1 MKPILV
7 LIGCLSLAFAGCGGA
22 PTNTNSNAVVA
33 SNANANTA
41 AVADFSSITDASAA
55 LAEGKRLLD
64 ENQTETAI
72 VALKRAVEIDP
83 DLAEAHFQ
91 LGIAYDL
98 LDMQNEQ
105 SGKVTEPA
113 SNSNS
118 KDAAKKTKSERAFE
132 DAVKAYKKWIAKNPK
147 DDNAYY
153 YLGRTYAKLM
163 QDDDA
168 EEAFQEAVK
177 LKPDDSE
184 YQTELGAILIK
195 LAQYHEAIK
204 PLKKAIELDS
214 SNGRAVDLLEDAEA
228 GKKRVDYVSNDKNAN
243 TTVSGKGSNSNSNSN
258 TSSGSNSNSATP
270 STPSSSKPPEG
281 NSKPKKPEP
290 EPKGKK
296 GDPKDDRPR
305 MVPEKPKSKG

>member
-22 PTNTNSNAVVA
+22 KPNTNAPVAAENTNTAPAVSQFA
-33 SNANANTA
+33 
-41 AVADFSSITDASAA
+41 SITDANAA
-55 LAEGKRLLD
+55 LTEGRRLLD

-72 VALKRAVEIDP
+72 EALKRAVEIDA

-91 LGIAYDL
+91 LGVAYAL
-98 LDMQNEQ
+98 LEMQDQQ

-113 SNSNS
+113 ANS
-118 KDAAKKTKSERAFE
+118 KEAAKKSKSDKAFG

-153 YLGRTYAKLM
+153 YLGRTYAKLT

-195 LAQYHEAIK
+195 LAKYNEAIK
-204 PLKKAIELDS
+204 PLKKAIDLDAA
-214 SNGRAVDLLEDAEA
+214 NARAIDLLEDAEA
-228 GKKRVDYVSNDKNAN
+228 GKKRVDYVSNKNSN
-243 TTVSGKGSNSNSNSN
+243 TTIPGKGSNSNSNSS
-258 TSSGSNSNSATP
+258 TGSNSNSATP
-270 STPSSSKPPEG
+270 SNPSSTKPPEG

-305 MVPEKPKSKG
+305 TVPGKPTPKG

>member
-22 PTNTNSNAVVA
+22 PTNANAPTPVPE
-33 SNANANTA
+33 NANVSVPATQFA
-41 AVADFSSITDASAA
+41 EITDAAAA

-72 VALKRAVEIDP
+72 AALKRAVEIDP
-83 DLAEAHFQ
+83 ELAEAHFN

-98 LDMQNEQ
+98 LEMQIEQ
-105 SGKVTEPA
+105 AGQVTETT
-113 SNSNS
+113 SNTNS
-118 KDAAKKTKSERAFE
+118 KDKVKKTKSELAFE
-132 DAVKAYKKWIAKNPK
+132 DAVKAYKKWVAKNPK
-147 DDNAYY
+147 DDTAFY

-163 QDDDA
+163 QDEEA

-177 LKPDDSE
+177 LKPEDTE

-204 PLKKAIELDS
+204 PLKKAIELDAA
-214 SNGRAVDLLEDAEA
+214 NGRAIDLLEDAEA
-228 GKKRVDYVSNDKNAN
+228 GRKRVDYVSKDKNAN
-243 TTVSGKGSNSNSNSN
+243 TPVSAKGSNSNSNSN
-258 TSSGSNSNSATP
+258 SSSNTAVPSNST
-270 STPSSSKPPEG
+270 SKPPEA

-290 EPKGKK
+290 EPKSKK
-296 GDPKDDRPR
+296 GDTKEDRPR
-305 MVPEKPKSKG
+305 VAPKKPN